1 MCGNFQAGSIGRR
14 DILKLSAAGL
24 LAVSLGGGPGMARA
38 AEGDGTAL
46 SPDEALAALKA
57 GNRRYIED
65 PQLCAVDLAAQREQ
79 LSAGQAPWATI
90 IGCADSRV
98 PPELLFGGHGLGS
111 LFVARNAGNLV
122 DSGTLG
128 TVEYGA
134 AVLHA
139 PLIVVLAH
147 THCGAVSAACD
158 VVANDAT
165 YPGAIGTMI
174 HPILPAA
181 IAVRDQPGDFVT
193 NTAKES
199 ARRTAGRLAESSSL
213 IADLGES
220 GKLKSVA
227 ALYDIGTGEVS
238 FLD

>member
-1 MCGNFQAGSIGRR
+1 MCSNCQAGSIGRR

-24 LAVSLGGGPGMARA
+24 LAVGLGGGPGMARA

-46 SPDEALAALKA
+46 SPDEALAALKS
-57 GNRRYIED
+57 GNRRYID
-65 PQLCAVDLAAQREQ
+65 NPQLCAVDLTAQREQ

-90 IGCADSRV
+90 VGCADSRV

-139 PLIVVLAH
+139 ADSRAGPYPLRRRIGSLRRRREQ
-147 THCGAVSAACD
+147 CD
-158 VVANDAT
+158 LSRRDRTV
-165 YPGAIGTMI
+165 
-174 HPILPAA
+174 A
-181 IAVRDQPGDFVT
+181 IASQ
-193 NTAKES
+193 A
-199 ARRTAGRLAESSSL
+199 
-213 IADLGES
+213 
-220 GKLKSVA
+220 
-227 ALYDIGTGEVS
+227 
-238 FLD
+238 